1 MNVPTRR
8 TAFRLAAAG
17 AGATAAATAATTAAT
32 AAATAATTL
41 AHGSSGRRE
50 EVTTFV
56 FVTGSN
62 GMATGDAELALRGHR
77 TVGVSLPG
85 HGPEQQFHRA
95 YQAPQ
100 DLAKLAEIPSPMA
113 GVTLD
118 DYVEATVNVVRR
130 VSRYGPVVLVGGS
143 LGGSTITKTA
153 DEVPELIDRLV
164 YVGAYCCTKLRSPAD
179 YLETPEGRTSL
190 GSAILPAVVG
200 DPRVLKAIRINW
212 RTNDRKFLD
221 AAKAAFMAEATD
233 GEFLAMLNSSLPDE
247 SLQVSSADARGRKD
261 AWGRVR
267 RVYVRQSLDRV
278 IPPALQDRMIRE
290 ADEATPGNRFEVF
303 TVKTSHAPAPRA
315 YRRITDI
322 LDRLAK

>member
-1 MNVPTRR
+1 MNELTRR
-8 TAFRLAAAG
+8 TAFQLAAAG
-17 AGATAAATAATTAAT
+17 AAGTAGAVTAAGVAGAA
-32 AAATAATTL
+32 
-41 AHGSSGRRE
+41 RRK

-62 GMATGDAELALRGHR
+62 GVATGDSELSLRGHR

-85 HGPEQQFHRA
+85 HGPEEQLHRA

-100 DLAKLAEIPSPMA
+100 DLAKLAALPSPMA

-118 DYVEATVNVVRR
+118 DYVEATVDVVRR
-130 VSRYGPVVLVGGS
+130 VSRYGPVILVGGS
-143 LGGSTITKTA
+143 LGGSTITKAA
-153 DEVPELIDRLV
+153 DEVPDLIDRLV
-164 YVGAYCCTKLRSPAD
+164 YVGAYCCTKLSSPAA

-190 GSAILPAVVG
+190 GSAILPGVIG

-212 RTNDRKFLD
+212 RTNDKKFLD
-221 AAKAAFMAEATD
+221 GAKAAFMAEGTD

-267 RVYVRQSLDRV
+267 RVYVKQTLDRV

-290 ADEATPGNRFEVF
+290 ADEATPENRFKVF
-303 TVKTSHAPAPRA
+303 TVEGPHAPTHRT
-315 YRRITDI
+315 YRQITEI